1 MKIKLITAAICMLS
15 LTTFAQSEGDENLAI
30 FNGYY
35 YSQEYQVY
43 FRLNLSEQ
51 GMEVPNHELLG
62 NMPGY
67 LAKNHNNF
75 YWLITDWKYSK
86 AHKKSKA
93 PTIDLSLINDY
104 GSEDFTATLKKI
116 NDSIYSFKQTE
127 GNILKIPNNG
137 KWQKLPKEL
146 LFKKK

>member
-1 MKIKLITAAICMLS
+1 
-15 LTTFAQSEGDENLAI
+15 
-30 FNGYY
+30 
-35 YSQEYQVY
+35 
-43 FRLNLSEQ
+43 
-51 GMEVPNHELLG
+51 MEVTNHELLG

-86 AHKKSKA
+86 AHKKSKEQ
-93 PTIDLSLINDY
+93 TIDLSLINDY